1 MPREQERRAAVEAE
15 DVALAQSQ
23 KKKEGELIET
33 EGSRVQASTSVDG
46 RDHANSCAYLQ
57 SRNAATAAGETEA
70 ERQRRWTK
78 E

>member
-15 DVALAQSQ
+15 DVALAQSP
-23 KKKEGELIET
+23 KKEGELIET